1 MEVSNCC
8 GASFYE
14 PGWPDNDICS
24 SCKEHAD
31 VIEQEE
37 PSIKVIEMP
46 TEISKSAMDYMI
58 KNNIHL
64 GQHQSKIKEEE

>member
-1 MEVSNCC
+1 MKVSNCC
-8 GASFYE
+8 GAPFYE
-14 PGWPDNDICS
+14 PGYPDNDICS

-64 GQHQSKIKEEE
+64 GQHQAKIKEEE